1 MMLLTKEI
9 KQKLPKLG
17 STQSKD
23 PKDIPIIVKFF
34 SPWTGWTW
42 YATEGQEVE
51 GIGWLFFG
59 FVRGCDDELGE
70 FSLKELEEAK
80 RGDLPLVE
88 RDKFFGYNHTLAEA
102 QAHRI

>member
-1 MMLLTKEI
+1 MLLTKEI
-9 KQKLPKLG
+9 KEKLPKIG

-42 YATEGQEVE
+42 WATEGEEVE
-51 GIGWLFFG
+51 GGDWEFFG
-59 FVRGCDDELGE
+59 LVQGFEKELGS
-70 FSLKELEEAK
+70 FRLSELEEQK

-88 RDKFFGYNHTLAEA
+88 RDRFFGYEHTLAEA
-102 QAHRI
+102 QANRI